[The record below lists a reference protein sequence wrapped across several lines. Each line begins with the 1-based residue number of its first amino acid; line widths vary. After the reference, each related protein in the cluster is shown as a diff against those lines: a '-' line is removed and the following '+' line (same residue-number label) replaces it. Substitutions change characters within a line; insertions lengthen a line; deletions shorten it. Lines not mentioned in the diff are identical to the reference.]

1 MNEKTLTN
9 NHFKISVRSAFIY
22 FLLTFSL
29 LLIFLT
35 VSASPSFYEIVED
48 IFATFCAVFLFGEM
62 LYFYMHRVKYISLQ
76 LMFAFVFSL
85 IIGIPSFY
93 LYFFK
98 KASNGFELAC
108 IWGMLINII
117 LYLTAIKSVHRQQ
130 IKTINGLFKVIFLIV
145 GACQLIKIIFY
156 LKFILSSGLGHLA
169 IYTDSEELLASIPFL
184 IRAISGFSSI
194 MALAVFY
201 YKSSKKYK
209 VFAFILLAS
218 DLIIGIRN
226 KFFFAF
232 ICIIILSLYSNRKK
246 ITAIFARIS
255 KLQYLLIGFVGFSII
270 SYLREGYE
278 INFISYLGIV
288 LDSLS
293 STLAGLQNIYSL
305 PDENGWALLNP
316 NTIISQVFPLS
327 GFGFISDA
335 QIAHEYS
342 TIVLGNVDNGIALSS
357 SGLLEASIISLHF
370 SLFVYLAYLLIM
382 ISIIQKGLNSN
393 YAIFNFFALAMMTGF
408 FYSVRGE
415 LILPFAYVLKSLPI
429 ILIANLLIQL
439 KSRN

>member
-1 MNEKTLTN
+1 
-9 NHFKISVRSAFIY
+9 
-22 FLLTFSL
+22 
-29 LLIFLT
+29 
-35 VSASPSFYEIVED
+35 
-48 IFATFCAVFLFGEM
+48 
-62 LYFYMHRVKYISLQ
+62 
-76 LMFAFVFSL
+76 
-85 IIGIPSFY
+85 
-93 LYFFK
+93 
-98 KASNGFELAC
+98 
-108 IWGMLINII
+108 
-117 LYLTAIKSVHRQQ
+117 HRQQ

-156 LKFILSSGLGHLA
+156 LRFILSSGLGHLA

-382 ISIIQKGLNSN
+382 ISIIQRGLNSN

>member
-1 MNEKTLTN
+1 MNEKSLKN
-9 NHFKISVRSAFIY
+9 NQFKISAHLAFIY
-22 FLLTFSL
+22 FLLTSSL

-35 VSASPSFYEIVED
+35 ESASATLYGTVED
-48 IFATFCAVFLFGEM
+48 IFAVFCAIILFGEM
-62 LYFYMHRVKYISLQ
+62 IYFYMHRVKFISLQ

-98 KASNGFELAC
+98 KASDGFELTC

-117 LYLTAIKSVHRQQ
+117 LYLTAIKNVHRQQ
-130 IKTINGLFKVIFLIV
+130 AKSINNLFKIIFSIV
-145 GACQLIKIIFY
+145 GVCQLIKIVFY

-169 IYTDSEELLASIPFL
+169 IYTDSEELLSSIPFA

-209 VFAFILLAS
+209 MLAFILLAS
-218 DLIIGIRN
+218 DLVIGIRN

-246 ITAIFARIS
+246 IIAIFARIS
-255 KLQYLLIGFVGFSII
+255 KVHYLLIGFVGFSMI

-278 INFISYLGIV
+278 INFINYLGVV

-293 STLAGLQNIYSL
+293 STLAGLQDLYSL
-305 PDENGWALLNP
+305 SDENGWALLNP
-316 NTIISQVFPLS
+316 LTILSQVLPLS

-342 TIVLGNVDNGIALSS
+342 TIVLGSVSNGIALSS

-370 SLFVYLAYLLIM
+370 NLFIYLAYLLIM

-393 YAIFNFFALAMMTGF
+393 YVIFNFFALAMMTGF

-415 LILPFAYVLKSLPI
+415 LILPFAYVLKSFPI
-429 ILIANLLIQL
+429 IIIANLLTQQ